1 MENQITIQ
9 KETLLQ
15 SCQQAT
21 VEQKALLENIF
32 GKDMFQPKD
41 IRERVKT
48 FEDACS
54 ELGETN
60 VLVQT
65 YRTASFDTRGD
76 LNDVSD
82 VLAYLKLRIISAAL
96 NEGWDPKFTKEKA
109 RWYPWFHLW
118 TEEELKD
125 KSDEWKTDNGLWL
138 FGGASDYASSCGL
151 ASALS
156 TSAWTRSGACSSAR
170 LAVKSEE
177 LAQYFGEQFIDIW
190 ADFLFTGLYRM

>member
-15 SCQQAT
+15 SYQQAT

-32 GKDMFQPKD
+32 GKDMFLPKD
-41 IRERVKT
+41 IKERVKT
-48 FEDACS
+48 FEDACN
-54 ELGETN
+54 ELGEN
-60 VLVQT
+60 NELVQA
-65 YRTASFDTRGD
+65 YRTAEFNISGN
-76 LNDVSD
+76 LEGILDVI
-82 VLAYLKLRIISAAL
+82 AYLKLRIISAAL
-96 NEGWDPKFTKEKA
+96 NEGWNPKFTKEEA

-118 TEEELKD
+118 NEEELKD

-138 FGGASDYASSCGL
+138 LGGNSYSGSNCGL
-151 ASALS
+151 AAAHSAH
-156 TSAWTRSGACSSAR
+156 AWTYSHAAHSAR

-190 ADFLFTGLYRM
+190 TDFLFS